1 MVGRFTNI
9 CLIQSIFSASFMP
22 NMLSLN
28 DQSKRDNIDVYL
40 RQASSSGV
48 VLSAGNS
55 TGSMRK

>member
-1 MVGRFTNI
+1 
-9 CLIQSIFSASFMP
+9 MP